1 MDPELVPAVVVATRD
16 GTLISQNA
24 PARRLMG
31 EGSGKLCW
39 LVVGGL
45 QDAEG
50 LPCQRGCV
58 SRLIAEGLNQTQHA
72 DIKLAGRRHHLT
84 CIPVEDVAV
93 CMLRAEGEQQP
104 KKWELLTARE
114 QEVLELLAAG
124 ETTSSAAERLNIG
137 ESTVRTH
144 VEKMRDKLGVGT
156 RAALVALGFRLG
168 YLGNL
173 G

>member
-1 MDPELVPAVVVATRD
+1 MAPEPVPAVVVASKD

-31 EGSGKLCW
+31 GGSGKLCW
-39 LVVGGL
+39 QVVGGL
-45 QDAEG
+45 QNTEG

-58 SRLIAEGLNQTQHA
+58 GRLIAEGLNQTQHA

-84 CIPVEDVAV
+84 CIPVDDVAV

-104 KKWELLTARE
+104 KKWEILTARE

-124 ETTSSAAERLNIG
+124 ETTSSVAEKLSIG

-168 YLGNL
+168 YLG
-173 G
+173 